1 MFMMNR
7 SLLHLGGILDFDTEF
22 LSKEESDKLFS
33 FLKENVSW
41 EQKFYT
47 DYRTKQKF
55 PQPRLT
61 AWYADDAEMAYS
73 YSGVTQVVQS
83 WLPELLELKKK
94 IEKVSGA
101 EYNSVLL
108 NFYRDGSDSVGYH
121 ADDEKE
127 LGKNANIASISLGAT
142 RQFLLKPNVPVIGD
156 PIEYELSH
164 GSLLIMSGSVQEHW
178 KHSIPKAAGVK
189 DGRINLTFR
198 KFFK

>member
-1 MFMMNR
+1 MMNR
-7 SLLHLGGILDFDTEF
+7 SLLHLGGILDYDTEF
-22 LSKEESDKLFS
+22 LSKEDADKLFS
-33 FLKENVSW
+33 FLKEKVSW

-47 DYRTKQKF
+47 DYRTKKQY

-61 AWYADDAEMAYS
+61 AWYADDTEMAYS
-73 YSGVTQVVQS
+73 YSGVTQVVQP

-142 RQFLLKPNVPVIGD
+142 RRFLLKSNTPVIGD
-156 PIEYELSH
+156 PIAYELSH
-164 GSLLIMSGSVQEHW
+164 GSLLIMSGSVQENW
-178 KHSIPKAAGVK
+178 KHGIPKDASVK
-189 DGRINLTFR
+189 EGRINLTFR

>member
-1 MFMMNR
+1 MMKR
-7 SLLHLGGILDFDTEF
+7 ALIDRGGTLDFDTEF
-22 LSKEESDKLFS
+22 LSKEDADLLFT
-33 FLKENVSW
+33 FLKEKVSW

-47 DYRTKQKF
+47 DYRTKQQY

-61 AWYADDAEMAYS
+61 AWYADDTEMAYS
-73 YSGVTQVVQS
+73 YSGVTQVVQP

-127 LGKNANIASISLGAT
+127 LGKNANIASISLGVT
-142 RQFLLKPNVPVIGD
+142 RQFLLKSNAPVIGD
-156 PIEYELSH
+156 PIKYELSH
-164 GSLLIMSGSVQEHW
+164 GSLLIMSGSVQENW
-178 KHSIPKAAGVK
+178 KHSVPKAYEIK
-189 DGRINLTFR
+189 EGRINLTFR